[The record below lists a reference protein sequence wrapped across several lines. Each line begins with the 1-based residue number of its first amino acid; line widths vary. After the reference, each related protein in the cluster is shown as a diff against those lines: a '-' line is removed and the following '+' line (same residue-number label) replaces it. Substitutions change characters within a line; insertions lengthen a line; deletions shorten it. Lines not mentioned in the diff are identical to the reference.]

1 MNRSFKKQIINII
14 FVVILFVITI
24 FAVSKSTDELNFSN
38 LKSFFLKANPIYL
51 ILAFI
56 CFIAFVLFEAIS
68 LHIILRKLGY
78 KSRFKHS
85 IAYATSDIYYSGITP
100 SATGGQP
107 ASAFYMVKDGIDGG
121 TTGFSL
127 IFNLVGYT
135 AAILI
140 IGIVTMALGF
150 KSFLKLDSLVK
161 VFVITGIVFQTILLI
176 FFIMCMCYQAIVK
189 KVGYGIIKLL
199 HKIKIVRKKEKWL
212 SKVDNIVD
220 KYSNCYSEFKKQ
232 KRTLLP
238 VILCNLGQR
247 VANIFISIF
256 VCLSATKCNILYLFI
271 LQSFVILGSN
281 TIPIPGGAVAFEFLY
296 LNTYSLLFDDEFIVI
311 SMMVTRVI
319 SYYLSLIICFIYTIV
334 YHMIKK
340 RKIENKNVII
350 SGGM

>member
-135 AAILI
+135 SAILI

-161 VFVITGIVFQTILLI
+161 VFVITGIVFQTILLF

-247 VANIFISIF
+247 VSNIFISIF
-256 VCLSATKCNILYLFI
+256 VCLSATKCNILDLFI

-296 LNTYSLLFDDEFIVI
+296 LNIYSLLFVDEFIVI